1 MSWLL
6 EIELILLPTNKIKL
20 LDSSK
25 HTYKTKLHLPLFKK
39 NISLRFFW
47 QFFLYVMVALI
58 CFPEHCELSFSLLS
72 SLLLQSWCA
81 WEQWP
86 FIYLFIYF
94 YQKPVNSF
102 HFKFLKLVYIWN
114 NLRIYHRWSFLHP
127 CDKIIDTLSVFC

>member
-25 HTYKTKLHLPLFKK
+25 HTYKTKLHQLIYKK
-39 NISLRFFW
+39 YISLRFFW
-47 QFFLYVMVALI
+47 QFFYVMVALI

-81 WEQWP
+81 WEQWL
-86 FIYLFIYF
+86 IYNANGRCLCLQHNHIIEH
-94 YQKPVNSF
+94 QLLTIGCSF
-102 HFKFLKLVYIWN
+102 
-114 NLRIYHRWSFLHP
+114 LRIFSCHQFKPYSNQ
-127 CDKIIDTLSVFC
+127 DNINY